1 MPIYHMIT
9 FFLFEIQIF
18 NIFAYLHLFWQ
29 NEMLSIIFDVFSDV
43 IAPKSI
49 QINIAIDETKAF
61 WSTNLSFD
69 DLKVRAWIKKTTK
82 NDFLIL

>member
-1 MPIYHMIT
+1 M
-9 FFLFEIQIF
+9 QIF

-29 NEMLSIIFDVFSDV
+29 NEMFSIIFDVFSGV

-49 QINIAIDETKAF
+49 QINVAIDETKAF
-61 WSTNLSFD
+61 WSTKLSFD
-69 DLKVRAWIKKTTK
+69 DLKVCAWIKKTTK

>member
-1 MPIYHMIT
+1 M
-9 FFLFEIQIF
+9 QIF

-29 NEMLSIIFDVFSDV
+29 NEMLSIIFDVFSGV

-49 QINIAIDETKAF
+49 QINVAIDETKAF
-61 WSTNLSFD
+61 WSTKLSFD
-69 DLKVRAWIKKTTK
+69 DLKVCAWIKKTTTK